1 MILYH
6 AADLLWASKIKTTAE
21 SLGVAARPVRTVE
34 MLTARLADSP
44 VRALLVDLDAE
55 AVALALL
62 ECVKG
67 RNDVRKLAYGP
78 HVQGESFLKAKAIG
92 AAITSRGSLNAS
104 LEATLVDL
112 DR

>member
-6 AADLLWASKIKTTAE
+6 AADLLWASKIKTT
-21 SLGVAARPVRTVE
+21 SDQIGIAARPVRTVE

-62 ECVKG
+62 DCVG
-67 RNDVRKLAYGP
+67 DRSDVRKLAYGP
-78 HVQGESFLKAKAIG
+78 HVQGDAFLRAKAAG
-92 AAITSRGSLNAS
+92 AEVTSRGRLNAS
-104 LEATLVDL
+104 LEATLREL
-112 DR
+112 AS